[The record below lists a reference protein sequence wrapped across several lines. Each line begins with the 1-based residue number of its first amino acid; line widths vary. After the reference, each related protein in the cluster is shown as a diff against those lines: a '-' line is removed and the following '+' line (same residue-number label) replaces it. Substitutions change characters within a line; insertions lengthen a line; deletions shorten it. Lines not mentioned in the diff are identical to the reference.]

1 MSEFWLGAGTAFW
14 LGFLTSISPCPLT
27 TNIAAVS
34 FIGKSVGNTRAVLLS
49 GLAFTLG
56 KAAAYVGLTFLLV
69 ASILSIPG
77 AAGFLQK
84 NLNLALGPLL
94 LVTGV
99 ILLDF
104 IPLRFPTFGSMGGA
118 GGKLQALAGKGS
130 ILGSAL
136 LGFVFSLAFCPV
148 SAALYFGSLLP
159 LALRQGAPGLYS
171 VSFAVG
177 TALPVLAFALLLA
190 SAAHLVGRAFS
201 RLKVFDL
208 WARRITGGLFIVA
221 GVHHVFTYYFGVI
234 LW

>member
-1 MSEFWLGAGTAFW
+1 VNEYWLGAGTALW

-56 KAAAYVGLTFLLV
+56 KIAAFVGLTLLLV
-69 ASILSIPG
+69 KSVLSIPG
-77 AAGFLQK
+77 AAGFLQQ

-99 ILLDF
+99 ILLDV
-104 IPLRFPTFGSMGGA
+104 IPLRLPSLDLMGGA

-136 LGFVFSLAFCPV
+136 LGLVFSLAFCPV

-159 LALRQGAPGLYS
+159 LALRQEAPGFYS
-171 VSFAVG
+171 VVFAVG

-190 SAAHLVGRAFS
+190 FAAHMVGAAFS
-201 RLKVFDL
+201 KVRVFEL
-208 WARRITGGLFIVA
+208 WARRITGALFIIA
-221 GVHHVFTYYFGVI
+221 GVHHILVYSFGIV